1 MVSRIKPVT
10 SPDPE
15 SSIMD
20 YTFDKAKVFLKRRD
34 TKKKLA
40 DIQTR

>member
-10 SPDPE
+10 IPDPAP
-15 SSIMD
+15 SIMD
-20 YTFDKAKVFLKRRD
+20 YTFDKAMVLLKRRD